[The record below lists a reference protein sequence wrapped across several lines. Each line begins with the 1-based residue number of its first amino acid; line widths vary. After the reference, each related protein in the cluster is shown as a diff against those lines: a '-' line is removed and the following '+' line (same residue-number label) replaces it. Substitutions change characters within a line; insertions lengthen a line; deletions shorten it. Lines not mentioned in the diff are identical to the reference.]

1 MTEQDRIY
9 REVHAAREAHVRE
22 LLSEPNQPVELGKA
36 ITEGFSSGYAAA
48 IAHATTPKPLP
59 SADTREG
66 LLARLNARHHS
77 TRTPA

>member
-1 MTEQDRIY
+1 MS
-9 REVHAAREAHVRE
+9 HSP
-22 LLSEPNQPVELGKA
+22 SEGWADVGAA
-36 ITEGFSSGYAAA
+36 ITEGFTSAYAMTPEERTAAYREA

-59 SADTREG
+59 SPDTRDG